1 MATTNSECMR
11 IRTGYERVM
20 AHRVSKLYAYP
31 AEQDGKVIE
40 DDKVARLI
48 KIQYKDGSLH
58 TIPYGEEYGS
68 CSDMITTQK
77 AELTVGLGDTFKRG
91 EILCYNPQ
99 FFEKDPY
106 SKQVDWKHGTMAN
119 VAIMKSAIL
128 MKTVMLFPNNLDSN

>member
-40 DDKVARLI
+40 DDKVAKLI

-58 TIPYGEEYGS
+58 TIPYGEEYEK
-68 CSDMITTQK
+68 IVE
-77 AELTVGLGDTFKRG
+77 ELTK
-91 EILCYNPQ
+91 
-99 FFEKDPY
+99 
-106 SKQVDWKHGTMAN
+106 
-119 VAIMKSAIL
+119 
-128 MKTVMLFPNNLDSN
+128 